1 MTSTEKAK
9 QALQTNGAPQA
20 KPGAIA
26 TIPTTMTGLK
36 TSQVKDVITKYRAQI
51 AQALPK
57 HLTADRIIQMSTT
70 LVSRTPSLKD
80 CTTAS
85 LIGAV
90 MEASI
95 LGFEPVAALGHC
107 YFVPFRNKYNGNK
120 LEVQFLI
127 GYKGMIDLARRS
139 DQIKTIYAEA
149 VYSNDKFEYIL
160 GLEPNIIHVPALAER
175 GEITHFYAVAKFMNG
190 GVSFVVMSKYDV
202 DRVRARSKAS
212 SSAYSPWSNP
222 DDYPEMGKKTVI
234 RRLFKYLPVSIERQ
248 AVSDGAVITPDAFDA
263 GGEVDPNRIENV
275 DAKFGEPE
283 TPAPESEPPK
293 TDPALF
299 DRKESA

>member
-9 QALQTNGAPQA
+9 QMMQT
-20 KPGAIA
+20 KPGALA
-26 TIPTTMTGLK
+26 TVPPTMSGLK
-36 TSQVKDVITKYRAQI
+36 TTQVKDVITRYRVQI

-70 LVSRTPSLKD
+70 LISRNPDLKE
-80 CTTAS
+80 CTTES

-90 MEASI
+90 MQASI

-107 YFVPFRNKYNGNK
+107 YFVPFRNKHNGNRQ
-120 LEVQFLI
+120 EVQFII

-139 DQIKTIYAEA
+139 DQIKTIYAQA
-149 VYSNDKFEYIL
+149 VYSNDEFEYTF
-160 GLEPNIIHVPALAER
+160 GLEPNIIHKPALSDR

-190 GVSFVVMSKYDV
+190 GVHFEVMSRDDV
-202 DRVRARSKAS
+202 NKIRSRSKAS
-212 SSAYSPWSNP
+212 SSSYSPWSNP

-248 AVSDGAVITPDAFDA
+248 AVSDGAVITPADFDA
-263 GGEVDPNRIENV
+263 GGELDANRIDNV

-283 TPAPESEPPK
+283 HTEPEQQAADKPNHE
-293 TDPALF
+293 LF
-299 DRKESA
+299 EKESA